1 MTDTQRLRILR
12 LHESGVPSSHIARR
26 LRVPRREVNR
36 VIKEVAN
43 GKR

>member
-26 LRVPRREVNR
+26 LGVPRREVNQA
-36 VIKEVAN
+36 IKEAAY
-43 GKR
+43 GER